1 MMSTAPPFPMNR
13 EQATR
18 LQSYIQMYRQY
29 AFSTLMPSVERNT
42 TLRTLQVIQGKVIE
56 AMDQNTPVL
65 QVLFTREERVVLK
78 AVASELLQLSARQP
92 ESKERLETLGDLAAL
107 KQSLNI
113 LS

>member
-1 MMSTAPPFPMNR
+1 
-13 EQATR
+13 
-18 LQSYIQMYRQY
+18 
-29 AFSTLMPSVERNT
+29 
-42 TLRTLQVIQGKVIE
+42 
-56 AMDQNTPVL
+56 VL
-65 QVLFTREERVVLK
+65 QVLLTREERVVLK

>member
-1 MMSTAPPFPMNR
+1 MMSTAPLFPMNR